1 MMNNKNERE
10 DHNRSDVTKMVKCR
24 DHEAEVRFQS
34 LFEQSPFGI
43 VIINT
48 RGKII
53 EFNKTAHQ
61 DHGYSRE
68 EFAKLD
74 VFDIDP
80 FQSPGEIRASLREVL
95 KKGEA
100 TFEVKHR
107 SKDGRIRDVHV
118 IAQVVNLSGE
128 RVFQAIWHDITE
140 RKGVEKTLRE
150 YREHLER
157 LVKERTA
164 ELSRVNNE
172 LQRDISMRKMA
183 EARLRESEERFRGI
197 FEDGPLGMIILKP
210 GDRIVN
216 ANKAFC
222 DMVGFTGPV
231 LEGNSFLDII
241 HPEDQQRAGELLRQL
256 VRGELPLF
264 QFEYRITKKD
274 GDHLWANSVTTALHN
289 EHGTLIHALSMIQDI
304 TGRKMAEQKQEMLI
318 QELQDA
324 MAKIKLLRGLL
335 PMCAWCK
342 KIRDDNGYWKKVETY
357 IEEHSDAHFT
367 HGICPDC
374 LKENDPETYKLF
386 GGRIE
391 KECKKER
398 RKSERMILK
407 EPFCC
412 VASLQSWESEESVF
426 KATVYDFSEDGA
438 CLRTDYP
445 VEINV
450 VLSFS
455 RGLEDKTG
463 VVKWRE
469 KISEENRYRIGVSFL
484 EQ

>member
-1 MMNNKNERE
+1 MNNKEERE
-10 DHNRSDVTKMVKCR
+10 EHRRRDETKMVGCR
-24 DHEAEVRFQS
+24 GHEAEVRFQS

-53 EFNKTAHQ
+53 EFNETAHQ

-80 FQSPGEIRASLREVL
+80 FQDPRAIRANLREVL
-95 KKGEA
+95 KKGES

-118 IAQVVNLSGE
+118 IAQVVNLSGK

-140 RKGVEKTLRE
+140 RKRTEKTLRE
-150 YREHLER
+150 YREHLEH

-172 LQRDISMRKMA
+172 LQRDIFRRKMA

-210 GDRIVN
+210 GDTIVN

-222 DMVGFTGPV
+222 DMVGFTEPV
-231 LEGNSFLDII
+231 LEGNRFLDII
-241 HPEDQQRAGELLRQL
+241 HPEDKQRAGELFRQL
-256 VRGELPLF
+256 VRGEIPLF
-264 QFEYRITKKD
+264 HLEHRIIRND
-274 GDHLWANSVTTALHN
+274 GAHLWAYSVTTALHN
-289 EHGTLIHALSMIQDI
+289 EDGTLIALSMIQDI
-304 TGRKMAEQKQEMLI
+304 SDRKLAEQKQELLI

-357 IEEHSDAHFT
+357 IEEHSDVSVT

-374 LKENDPETYKLF
+374 LKENDPETYEVF
-386 GGRIE
+386 GTKIA

-398 RKSERMILK
+398 RTCERLILK
-407 EPFCC
+407 EPFSCI
-412 VASLQSWESEESVF
+412 ASLHIRESKKTAF
-426 KATVYDFSEDGA
+426 KATVGDMSEAGA
-438 CLRTDYP
+438 CMKTDYP
-445 VEINV
+445 VEINS
-450 VLSFS
+450 VLIFNS
-455 RGLEDKTG
+455 GLEDKTG

-469 KISEENRYRIGVSFL
+469 MVFEENMYKIGVQFL
-484 EQ
+484 EH

>member
-1 MMNNKNERE
+1 MNNKKERE
-10 DHNRSDVTKMVKCR
+10 EHRRRDETRMTECR
-24 DHEAEVRFQS
+24 GHEAELRFQS

-53 EFNKTAHQ
+53 EFNKTAHE

-80 FQSPGEIRASLREVL
+80 FQDPRAIRANLREVL

-100 TFEVKHR
+100 AFEVKHR

-118 IAQVVNLSGE
+118 IAQVVNLSGK

-140 RKGVEKTLRE
+140 RKRTEKTLRE
-150 YREHLER
+150 YREHLEH

-172 LQRDISMRKMA
+172 LQRDIFRRKMA

-197 FEDGPLGMIILKP
+197 FEDGPLGMIILKS
-210 GDRIVN
+210 GDTIVN
-216 ANKAFC
+216 ANKSFC
-222 DMVGFTGPV
+222 DMMGGAEPV
-231 LEGNSFLDII
+231 FEGNRFLDII
-241 HPEDQQRAGELLRQL
+241 HPEDQRRMEELFQQL
-256 VRGELPLF
+256 VRGEIPLF
-264 QFEYRITKKD
+264 QFEHRIIKKD
-274 GDHLWANSVTTALHN
+274 GEYLWVNSVTTALQN
-289 EHGTLIHALSMIQDI
+289 EDSTLIHALSMIQDI
-304 TGRKMAEQKQEMLI
+304 SDRKLAEQKQAMLI

-357 IEEHSDAHFT
+357 IEEHSDVSVT
-367 HGICPDC
+367 HGICPEC
-374 LKENDPETYKLF
+374 LKKNDPETYEVF
-386 GGRIE
+386 GAKIAR
-391 KECKKER
+391 ECKKER
-398 RKSERMILK
+398 RKSERLILK
-407 EPFCC
+407 EPFSC
-412 VASLQSWESEESVF
+412 VASLQSWESEKTVF

-445 VEINV
+445 VDVNAE
-450 VLSFS
+450 LSFS
-455 RGLEDKTG
+455 RGLEDKAG

-469 KISEENRYRIGVSFL
+469 KISEENRYRIGVRFL
-484 EQ
+484 KQ